1 MESKKWYQSKTIWG
15 IIIAFVGYLLS
26 NSLQVQDVSVPA
38 NADFDSLK
46 ELVSQIQAAQG
57 NISVIAGQVMGI
69 IGTIIAIY
77 GRVKSDS
84 KIA

>member
-15 IIIAFVGYLLS
+15 IVIAFVGYLLS
-26 NSLQVQDVSVPA
+26 NSLQVHDVSVPA

-46 ELVSQIQAAQG
+46 ELINQIKDAQG

-77 GRVKSDS
+77 GRIKSDS

>member
-1 MESKKWYQSKTIWG
+1 MESKKWYKSKTIWG
-15 IIIAFVGYLLS
+15 IVIAFVGYLLS
-26 NSLQVQDVSVPA
+26 NSLQVHDISVPA

-46 ELVSQIQAAQG
+46 ELVNQMKDSQG

>member
-15 IIIAFVGYLLS
+15 IIIAFVGYILT
-26 NSLQVQDVSVPA
+26 NSLQVHDVSVPA

-46 ELVSQIQAAQG
+46 ELVNQIKAAQG
-57 NISVIAGQVMGI
+57 NVSVIAGQVMGI

-77 GRVKSDS
+77 GRIKTDS

>member
-26 NSLQVQDVSVPA
+26 NSLQVQDVSVPD

-46 ELVSQIQAAQG
+46 ELINQIKDAQG

-77 GRVKSDS
+77 GRIKSDS

>member
-26 NSLQVQDVSVPA
+26 NSLQVQDVSVPD

-46 ELVSQIQAAQG
+46 ELVNQIKAAQG
-57 NISVIAGQVMGI
+57 NVSVIAGQVMGI

-77 GRVKSDS
+77 GRIKTDS

>member
-1 MESKKWYQSKTIWG
+1 MESKKWYKSKTIWG
-15 IIIAFVGYLLS
+15 IVIAFVGYLLS
-26 NSLQVQDVSVPA
+26 NSLQVHDISVPA

-46 ELVSQIQAAQG
+46 ELVNQMKDSQG

-77 GRVKSDS
+77 GRIKSDS

>member
-46 ELVSQIQAAQG
+46 ELVNQIKAAQG
-57 NISVIAGQVMGI
+57 NVSVIAGHVMGI

-77 GRVKSDS
+77 GRIKTDS

>member
-15 IIIAFVGYLLS
+15 IVIAFVGYLLS
-26 NSLQVQDVSVPA
+26 NSLQVHDVSVPA

-46 ELVSQIQAAQG
+46 ELINQIKDAQG
-57 NISVIAGQVMGI
+57 NVSVIAGQIMGI

-77 GRVKSDS
+77 GRIKSDS

>member
-46 ELVSQIQAAQG
+46 ELINQIKDAQG

-77 GRVKSDS
+77 GRIKSDS

>member
-46 ELVSQIQAAQG
+46 ELVNQIKAAQG
-57 NISVIAGQVMGI
+57 NVSVIAGQVMGI

-77 GRVKSDS
+77 GRIKTDS

>member
-26 NSLQVQDVSVPA
+26 NSLQVQDVSVPD

-46 ELVSQIQAAQG
+46 ELVNQIKAAQG
-57 NISVIAGQVMGI
+57 NVSVIAGQVMGI

>member
-46 ELVSQIQAAQG
+46 ELVNQIKAAQG